1 VSVTPGRAVIMAGV
15 GQPWRL
21 TNAEPPPR
29 LGLDEVVAFHM
40 PGWVKIA
47 MDIRVDATA
56 DGSALTS
63 ETRVKA
69 TDEAAR
75 RAFRAY
81 WTLIRIPSGLI
92 RRIMHDAVAAT
103 AHTTR
108 RDAT

>member
-1 VSVTPGRAVIMAGV
+1 MSTVHSPTAPV
-15 GQPWRL
+15 
-21 TNAEPPPR
+21 
-29 LGLDEVVAFHM
+29 
-40 PGWVKIA
+40 

-56 DGSALTS
+56 DGSTVTS

-92 RRIMHDAVAAT
+92 RRLMLDAVAAT
-103 AHTTR
+103 ATARTTR
-108 RDAT
+108 PDVT

>member
-1 VSVTPGRAVIMAGV
+1 VSVTPGGAVIMAGL

-21 TNAEPPPR
+21 ANAEPPPR
-29 LGLDEVVAFHM
+29 LGLDEVVASHT

-47 MDIRVDATA
+47 MEIRVDATPG
-56 DGSALTS
+56 GSVLTT

-92 RRIMHDAVAAT
+92 RRTFMVPM
-103 AHTTR
+103 
-108 RDAT
+108 